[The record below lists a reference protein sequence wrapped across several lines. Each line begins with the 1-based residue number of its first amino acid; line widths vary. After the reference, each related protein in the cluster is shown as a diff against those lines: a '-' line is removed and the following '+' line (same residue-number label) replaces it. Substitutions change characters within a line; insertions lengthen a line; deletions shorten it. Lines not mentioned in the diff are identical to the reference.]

1 MEEIILDFNKLP
13 YRCWG
18 ARFIL
23 EPDEDYQAIV
33 NHGSYIYSDLFMEY
47 GSSEVAAV
55 GILKWA
61 RRVLNE
67 RLKTNQPLVID
78 TYAFIPNPLR
88 QLPFPGKLTKARVK
102 YFLETCRPKIN
113 FAILTGEALRLYQA
127 GKNSEAMQAALDM
140 KKGA

>member
-1 MEEIILDFNKLP
+1 MEEKIIAFDELP
-13 YRCWG
+13 YSCWS

-33 NHGSYIYSDLFMEY
+33 NHGSYIFSDLFMEY

-67 RLKTNQPLVID
+67 TLKTNQPIVVE
-78 TYAFIPNPLR
+78 TYAFIPKPLR

-102 YFLETCRPKIN
+102 YFLETCRPKIHY
-113 FAILTGEALRLYQA
+113 AIVTGEALRLYQE
-127 GKNSEAMQAALDM
+127 GKNSEAMRVAFEM